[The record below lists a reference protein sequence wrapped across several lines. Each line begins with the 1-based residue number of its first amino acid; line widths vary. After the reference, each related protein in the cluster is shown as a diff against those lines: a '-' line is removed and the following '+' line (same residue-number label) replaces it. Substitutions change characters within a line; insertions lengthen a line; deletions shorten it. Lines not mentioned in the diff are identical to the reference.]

1 MAALSEIEKL
11 EARWAENPDG
21 RYFAPLADAY
31 RKAGRID
38 EAITVATGGLAKHP
52 DYLSAHIVLGRC
64 FLARKDDGSAKA
76 AFERVLALDGENIIA
91 LKSLAEI
98 AERENQVDDARRW
111 LQRLLTIDAMNAE
124 AAEDL
129 ARLGGPIEETAQA
142 AAPAAE
148 PAEDA
153 RISFAD
159 LAPEPVA
166 AEHPPEPQPRPSET
180 TAVVPAIEPIEVPR
194 TLERPAISAEQARMA
209 QDRTLGIEAVPPSSP
224 PATPADEP
232 SALGVEPAAFAPPP
246 ADEAPASPPT
256 EGFQSFDDQLQW
268 GAGERQSRAI
278 HAEDIAEA
286 EAHHEATSSAI
297 NFMGSEPP
305 AAEHAA
311 ETPVEAPAAE
321 AQADE
326 TPLSLEPPPE
336 APAAAEPMTGVEASP
351 EPMALEVSEHDSAP
365 SWESQH
371 ASSAAFL
378 MPEAAEE
385 PAPTPEPEPV
395 APSPA
400 HDLPLIM
407 PEDVTPPDELR
418 RPSLK
423 QVQMVSPEPVE
434 PVESGASESD
444 ALLITETMGDLYFRQ
459 GLKEQAAAV
468 YRRLLSSRPGD
479 AGLQAK
485 LSAIES
491 PPAFSAAALGAEA
504 VGSWLRRVASAQL
517 PTAAPGAPPVPEA
530 GQTPMEQAFQASE
543 PDPAPEPQAP
553 ESATPAEP
561 SGSPAR
567 PATDNY
573 SLDQIFGS
581 SGAPAAASAAPVAPQ
596 APAPAG
602 QGNVL
607 GASFDEFFGAA
618 PKTETVRPKEATPAA
633 ARQSEDDL
641 SAFNAWLHG
650 LKR

>member
-1 MAALSEIEKL
+1 
-11 EARWAENPDG
+11 
-21 RYFAPLADAY
+21 
-31 RKAGRID
+31 
-38 EAITVATGGLAKHP
+38 
-52 DYLSAHIVLGRC
+52 
-64 FLARKDDGSAKA
+64 
-76 AFERVLALDGENIIA
+76 
-91 LKSLAEI
+91 
-98 AERENQVDDARRW
+98 
-111 LQRLLTIDAMNAE
+111 MNAE

-129 ARLGGPIEETAQA
+129 ARLGGPIEEAAQETV
-142 AAPAAE
+142 PAE

-166 AEHPPEPQPRPSET
+166 AEPPPAPPEPAPEPAQRRSET

-209 QDRTLGIEAVPPSSP
+209 QDRTLGMEAVPPSP
-224 PATPADEP
+224 PPAPPAEEPAPLGLETTAFTPPTADAAPATP
-232 SALGVEPAAFAPPP
+232 S
-246 ADEAPASPPT
+246 T

-278 HAEDIAEA
+278 HADDIAEA
-286 EAHHEATSSAI
+286 EAHHEATGNAI
-297 NFMGSEPP
+297 DFMGSEPP
-305 AAEHAA
+305 ASAH
-311 ETPVEAPAAE
+311 EAGSHPDEPAAD
-321 AQADE
+321 A
-326 TPLSLEPPPE
+326 PLALEPAPE
-336 APAAAEPMTGVEASP
+336 APAASGAEPMSGVEASP
-351 EPMALEVSEHDSAP
+351 EPMALDVSEHPPAP
-365 SWESQH
+365 SWETQH
-371 ASSAAFL
+371 ASSAAFV
-378 MPEAAEE
+378 MPEEAAE

-395 APSPA
+395 APAPA

-423 QVQMVSPEPVE
+423 QVQMVSPEPIDL
-434 PVESGASESD
+434 VESGVASD
-444 ALLITETMGDLYFRQ
+444 ALLITETMGDLYFKQ

-468 YRRLLSSRPGD
+468 YRRLLATRPGD

-517 PTAAPGAPPVPEA
+517 PTAAPAAPPAPEA

-543 PDPAPEPQAP
+543 PEPAPAP
-553 ESATPAEP
+553 SESAAAASASEP

-567 PATDNY
+567 AATDNY
-573 SLDQIFGS
+573 SLDQIFGA
-581 SGAPAAASAAPVAPQ
+581 SGAPAAASAAPAAPQ